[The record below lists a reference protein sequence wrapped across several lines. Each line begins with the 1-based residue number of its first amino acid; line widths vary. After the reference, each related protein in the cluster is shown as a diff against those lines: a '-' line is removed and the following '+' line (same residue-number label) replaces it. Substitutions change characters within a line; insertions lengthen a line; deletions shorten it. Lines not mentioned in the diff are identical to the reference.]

1 METLLFIILLLA
13 IFLLSC
19 LTFLIGALTYEQFL
33 DFKDKLEYRK
43 KNKNKE

>member
-1 METLLFIILLLA
+1 MEPLLFIILLLS
-13 IFLLSC
+13 IFLLFC
-19 LTFLIGALTYEQFL
+19 LTFLVGSLTYEQFL